1 MKLSNVL
8 KIALVAAPL
17 CLNSCKTKKTVATA
31 PAPVNVEQQ
40 NFLQKVSDNAQVAK
54 FITSKVK
61 FQVKVGAQEMTLTG
75 NLRMKRDDVI
85 QMQLMAFGFV
95 EAARM
100 EFTTS
105 YVLIIDRINKQ
116 YLKLPYNQIDFMRN
130 SGLNFYSLQ
139 ALFWNELFQPDHNAI
154 NQEALASYDT
164 EDDGNNVIIT
174 YSKDKLSY
182 KWLAE
187 RNTGLINIVN
197 VLYKDKFHGST
208 QLNWDYQDFK
218 TLGTKQFP
226 TKNDITFTTPEK
238 EIKLNVVLNYLKN
251 ETEWETRT
259 KVSDKYREVSVDDIL
274 RRIMAL

>member
-8 KIALVAAPL
+8 KIALVVAPL
-17 CLNSCKTKKTVATA
+17 CLSSCKTKKTVATA

>member
-8 KIALVAAPL
+8 KIALVAVPL
-17 CLNSCKTKKTVATA
+17 CLGSCKTKKAVTTA

-40 NFLQKVSDNAQVAK
+40 TFLQKVSDNAQVTK
-54 FITSKVK
+54 FITSKLK

-85 QMQLMAFGFV
+85 QLQLMAFGFV

-116 YLKLPYNQIDFMRN
+116 YLRLPYNQIDFMRN

-139 ALFWNELFQPDHNAI
+139 ALFWNELFQPDHNVI
-154 NQEALASYDT
+154 NQEALAAYDT
-164 EDDGNNVIIT
+164 EDDGNSVIIT
-174 YSKDKLSY
+174 YAKDKLSY

-197 VLYKDKFHGST
+197 VLYKDKFHGNT

-218 TLGTKQFP
+218 ELGTKQFP
-226 TKNDITFTTPEK
+226 TKSDITFTTPEK
-238 EIKLNVVLNYLKN
+238 EIKLNIVLNYIKN

-259 KVSDKYREVSVDDIL
+259 KVSDKYREVNVDDIL